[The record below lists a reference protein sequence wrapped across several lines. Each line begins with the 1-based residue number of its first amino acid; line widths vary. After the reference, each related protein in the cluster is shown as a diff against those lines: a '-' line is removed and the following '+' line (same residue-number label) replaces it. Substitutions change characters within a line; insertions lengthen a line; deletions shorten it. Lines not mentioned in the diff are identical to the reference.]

1 MSKNIVIGRILA
13 IFTKMLIG
21 KDTTIIGAI
30 DDKIKKKFFFKKKIN

>member
-1 MSKNIVIGRILA
+1 MSKNIVIGAGFSA

-30 DDKIKKKFFFKKKIN
+30 DDKIKKKNFF